1 MADIDKALP
10 NEILDQLE
18 IANEEEQLVGD
29 VQEEALG
36 NNEVEQ
42 VENEDGSVDINF
54 EPEANPTEGGEGHY
68 ENLAEFLPD
77 NVLSSLSSDL
87 NSKYMD
93 YTSSRKEW
101 EKTYIQGLDL
111 LGFKYSQ
118 KTEPFQGA
126 SGVTHPVLA
135 EAVTQFQALA
145 YKELLPADGPV
156 RTQVLGIPTAEKTDQ
171 ASRVKDFMNY
181 QIMDQMKEYEPE
193 FDSML
198 FHLPLSG
205 STFKKVYYDEMEQ
218 RAVSKF
224 VPADDLFVPYTATSL
239 DDAEAIIHRVKI
251 SENELKKQQVAG
263 FYKDVDLGK
272 PTAGESEV
280 EKKEREL
287 EGTSKSKEED
297 IYTIL
302 ECHVDL
308 DLEGFEDANP
318 ETGEPSGIKI
328 PYIVTLEEGSR
339 EILSIKRNYEVGD
352 PFKKKV
358 QYFVHFKFL
367 PGLGFYGFGLIHMI
381 GGLSRTATSAL
392 RQLLDAGTLSNLPAG
407 FKQRG
412 IRIRDDA
419 QSIQPGEFRDVDA
432 PGGNLRDS
440 FMMLPFKEPSQT
452 LLALMGTVVQA
463 GQRFASIADMQV
475 GDGNQQAAVGTTV
488 ALLERGSRTMSA
500 IHKRIYSALKN
511 EFRLMARVF
520 KLYLPQEYPYDVVG
534 GQRMIKQQD
543 FDDRVDILPVAD
555 PNIFSQTQ
563 RISLAQT
570 ELQLA
575 QSNPQMHNLY
585 NAYRSMYEALGV
597 KNIDSILMKPEQ
609 PQPKDPAL
617 EHIDAL
623 GSKPFQAFPGQNHR
637 SHITAHLNFMSTNL
651 ARNNP
656 VVMASLEKNIFEHIS
671 LMAQEQVELEFQKE
685 MEQMQQM
692 QQQMQQMQQNPQMAQ
707 QAQQNPQMMQQMQM
721 QNQQMQMQMQEM
733 NQKIESRKA
742 ELVAEMMEEF
752 MQEEQKITS
761 QFDSDPIAKLRSR
774 ELDIRA
780 QENSRKEKEANERMD
795 LDKMKAMMNQQNQEN
810 KLEQNEELANLRAD
824 TSIEKTIL
832 GKTLP
837 NSDSMVPNISI
848 MRKG

>member
-10 NEILDQLE
+10 NEVRKEFE
-18 IANEEEQLVGD
+18 IPGEEE
-29 VQEEALG
+29 VQETLVEEIEAR
-36 NNEVEQ
+36 EQ
-42 VENEDGSVDINF
+42 SPEGIEIEENEDGSVDINLD
-54 EPEANPTEGGEGHY
+54 PQTAAPEGGDEHY
-68 ENLAEFLPD
+68 ANLAEFLPD
-77 NVLSSLSSDL
+77 DVLGKLASDLSS
-87 NSKYMD
+87 KYQE
-93 YTSSRKEW
+93 YVSSRKDW
-101 EKTYIQGLDL
+101 EKTYTQGLDL
-111 LGFKYSQ
+111 LGFKYDNR
-118 KTEPFQGA
+118 TEPFSGA
-126 SGVTHPVLA
+126 SGATHPVLA
-135 EAVTQFQALA
+135 EAVTQFQSLA

-156 RTQVLGIPTAEKTDQ
+156 RTQVMGLSTPEKTQQ
-171 ASRVKDFMNY
+171 AARVKDFMNY

-205 STFKKVYYDEMEQ
+205 STFKKVYYDDIEQ

-224 VPADDLFVPYTATSL
+224 VPADDLIVPYTATSL
-239 DDAEAIIHRVKI
+239 DDAEAIIHRVKV
-251 SENELKKQQVAG
+251 SENDLRKQQVAG
-263 FYKDVDLGK
+263 FYKDVDIGK
-272 PTAGESEV
+272 PSDQESEID
-280 EKKEREL
+280 KKEREL
-287 EGTSKSKEED
+287 EGTSKSQNED
-297 IYTIL
+297 VYTLL
-302 ECHVDL
+302 ECHIDL
-308 DLEGFEDANP
+308 DLA
-318 ETGEPSGIKI
+318 
-328 PYIVTLEEGSR
+328 LEENSR

-352 PFKKKV
+352 AKKNKV

-407 FKQRG
+407 FKMRG

-452 LLALMGTVVQA
+452 LLQLMGVVVTA
-463 GQRFASIADMQV
+463 GQRFASIADLQV

-534 GQRMIKQQD
+534 GQRMIMQSD

-575 QSNPQMHNLY
+575 QSNPQMHNMY
-585 NAYRSMYEALGV
+585 AAYRNIYEALGV
-597 KNIDSILMKPEQ
+597 KNIDAVLIKPQQ
-609 PQPKDPAL
+609 PMPKDPAL

-623 GSKPFQAFPGQNHR
+623 GGAQFQAFPGQDHR
-637 SHITAHLNFMSTNL
+637 SHITSHLNFMATNI

-656 VVMASLEKNIFEHIS
+656 MVMASLEKNIFEHIS
-671 LMAQEQVELEFQKE
+671 LMSQEQVEIEFRDE
-685 MEQMQQM
+685 MQQLQQM
-692 QQQMQQMQQNPQMAQ
+692 QMQAQQMGQQNPQMAQ
-707 QAQQNPQMMQQMQM
+707 QMQM
-721 QNQQMQMQMQEM
+721 QIQQMT
-733 NQKIESRKA
+733 QKIEARKA
-742 ELVAEMMEEF
+742 QLIADMMEEF
-752 MQEEQKITS
+752 MNEEKKITS
-761 QFDSDPIAKLRSR
+761 QFDNDPIAKLRAR
-774 ELDIRA
+774 ELDLRA
-780 QENSRKEKEANERMD
+780 QENARKEQESKDRMD
-795 LDKMKAMMNQQNQEN
+795 LDKMKAMMNQSNQDE
-810 KLEQNEELANLRAD
+810 KLEQNEELAKLRAN

-832 GKTLP
+832 SKTIP
-837 NSDSMVPNISI
+837 SADSMMKNQGNMMPKVSVFRSGND
-848 MRKG
+848 